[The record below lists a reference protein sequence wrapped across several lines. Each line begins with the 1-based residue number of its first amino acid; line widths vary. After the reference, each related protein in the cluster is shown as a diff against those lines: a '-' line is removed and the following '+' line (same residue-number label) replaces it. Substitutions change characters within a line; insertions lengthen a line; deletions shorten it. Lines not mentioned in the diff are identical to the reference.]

1 MSEEIKINMDDM
13 SKFFEW
19 FFIVSTSVDKDGIPV
34 HEFVNKVIDAGEKDD
49 KGELIG
55 TNRFRMFVN
64 DIEVNPLV
72 AIKEMQEQFDRL
84 VEDKAKDM
92 IEERIDVQFSDIY
105 QMLDEIKMG
114 IDVRKKRIFPKAE

>member
-1 MSEEIKINMDDM
+1 MSQEIKINMDDM

-19 FFIVSTSVDKDGIPV
+19 FFIVSTSVSKDGLTV
-34 HEFVNKVIDAGEKDD
+34 HDFVNKVVDNGERDE

-64 DIEVNPLV
+64 DIEVEPMV
-72 AIKEMQEQFDRL
+72 AIREMQEQFDRL
-84 VEDKAKDM
+84 VEDKAREM
-92 IEERIDVQFSDIY
+92 ISERVDAQFSDVY

-114 IDVRKKRIFPKAE
+114 IDIRKKRIFPKTE